1 MTTANYK
8 DLPCLAC
15 DSAGS
20 VDERTEPVG
29 VKGTP
34 LYIPGKHVTVICR
47 DCDGI
52 GYLVAKRAEEQRES
66 QAATMDALRATFPG
80 AMRVID
86 S

>member
-8 DLPCLAC
+8 DLPCLSC

-20 VDERTEPVG
+20 VDLRINGE
-29 VKGTP
+29 
-34 LYIPGKHVTVICR
+34 HVETIICS

-52 GYLVAKRAEEQRES
+52 GYLVAKQAEEQRES
-66 QAATMDALRATFPG
+66 QAATMDALRATFPH

-86 S
+86 D

>member
-15 DSAGS
+15 NSAGS
-20 VDERTEPVG
+20 VDLRINGE
-29 VKGTP
+29 
-34 LYIPGKHVTVICR
+34 HVETIICS

-66 QAATMDALRATFPG
+66 QAALRAAQYATLPTFEEE
-80 AMRVID
+80 
-86 S
+86 